1 MLINSISRKNMSMD
15 LHSVRTFLTLVETHN
30 FRIASEQLNLT
41 KSAVSAR
48 IKQLE
53 QVLQVTLFERGQNG
67 VHLTPAGKKF
77 YNHALTLKQ
86 CWEKAQKDVRL
97 RSGTQSHISLGIHSA
112 MAEDILLDWLGLIRQ
127 QHPHI
132 SVHGE
137 ADYSTDIVQ
146 MVANGLLDIGVIYIA
161 ETRPGLSIE
170 RLFDDQL
177 VLVSTY
183 HQKLDDITPESYLY
197 LDWGSGYTAWHEE
210 NLPQFEQG
218 PTSLGLGS
226 LGSSYLEKFNGT
238 AYLPAR
244 IIKTH
249 QPNTPLKIVKD
260 APSFIRS
267 VYVTYAT
274 NPPDKFTQ
282 KIALDALRE
291 IVRHLENQTKYL

>member
-1 MLINSISRKNMSMD
+1 MD

-30 FRIASEQLNLT
+30 FRVASEQLNLT

-53 QVLQVTLFERGQNG
+53 QVLQVTLFQRGQDG

-77 YNHALTLKQ
+77 YHHAMALKQ

-97 RSGTQSHISLGIHSA
+97 GTDIEGHISLGIHSA
-112 MAEDILLDWLGLIRQ
+112 MAEDILLDWQGMIRQ

-137 ADYSTDIVQ
+137 ADYSTNIVQ

-177 VLVSTY
+177 VLVSTDHLY
-183 HQKLDDITPESYLY
+183 LKDIEPANYLY
-197 LDWGSGYTAWHEE
+197 LDWGSGYTSWHAE
-210 NLPQFEQG
+210 NLPKLEQG
-218 PTSLGLGS
+218 PASLGLGS
-226 LGSSYLEKFNGT
+226 LGLNYLQKFRGS

-244 IIKTH
+244 LLR
-249 QPNTPLKIVKD
+249 NRPLDAQINVVKD
-260 APSFIRS
+260 APSFKRS
-267 VYVTYAT
+267 VYVTYPT
-274 NPPDKFTQ
+274 KPHDKTSQ
-282 KIALDALRE
+282 KIALKALNE
-291 IVRHLENQTKYL
+291 IVHVLAN

>member
-1 MLINSISRKNMSMD
+1 MD

-30 FRIASEQLNLT
+30 FRVTSEQLNLT

-53 QVLQVTLFERGQNG
+53 QVLQVTLFQRGQDG

-77 YNHALTLKQ
+77 YSHAMTLKQ

-97 RSGTQSHISLGIHSA
+97 GSASQDHVSLGIHSA
-112 MAEDILLDWLGLIRQ
+112 MAEDILLDWQALIRQ
-127 QHPHI
+127 RHPHI

-137 ADYSTDIVQ
+137 ADYSADIVQ
-146 MVANGLLDIGVIYIA
+146 MVASGLLDIGVIYIA

-177 VLVSTY
+177 VLVSTDAE
-183 HQKLDDITPESYLY
+183 LLSEISPESYLY

-226 LGSSYLEKFNGT
+226 LGIRYLEKFTGT

-244 IIKTH
+244 IIKNRSS
-249 QPNTPLKIVKD
+249 PNCLKIVRD
-260 APSFIRS
+260 APCFNRS
-267 VYVTYAT
+267 VYVTFPT
-274 NPPDKFTQ
+274 NSLNRPSQ
-282 KIALDALRE
+282 KIALQALE
-291 IVRHLENQTKYL
+291 KTIKHLDV